1 MSLGNPIDLQLAG
14 MSTELTMLAF
24 AVVLGMFQLLIAAR
38 AGNSQRGVKWNVGP
52 RDEAPKPVG
61 KVAGRLERAFRNFL
75 ETFPF
80 FAAAVLIAAV
90 AGRHN
95 WATMWGAQIY
105 VAARIVYL
113 PLYAFGVPVLRT
125 LVWIVATLAI
135 LLIVAALF
143 WPAI

>member
-1 MSLGNPIDLQLAG
+1 MTFSNPIAIQIAG
-14 MSTELTMLAF
+14 LSTELTMLAV
-24 AVVLGMFQLLIAAR
+24 AIVLGMFQLLIAAR
-38 AGNSQRGVKWNVGP
+38 TGNSQRGLKWNVGP
-52 RDEAPKPVG
+52 RDAPAPPVS

-80 FAAAVLIAAV
+80 FAAAVLIAAA

-95 WATMWGAQIY
+95 WATVWGAEIY

-113 PLYAFGVPVLRT
+113 PLYGFGVPGLRT

-135 LLIVAALF
+135 LLITAALF
-143 WPAI
+143 WPNI